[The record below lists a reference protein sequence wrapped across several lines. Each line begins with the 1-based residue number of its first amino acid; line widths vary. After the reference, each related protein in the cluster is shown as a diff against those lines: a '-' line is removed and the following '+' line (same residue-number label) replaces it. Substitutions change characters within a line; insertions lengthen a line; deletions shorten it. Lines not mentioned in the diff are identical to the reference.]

1 VSERKYFGTD
11 GVRGSVADFLTPDLV
26 FKLGAASAAWIDKE
40 NPRVLVIRD
49 TRESGPVLEEA
60 LASGIATAGGE
71 AVLAGVL
78 PTPAAGILCESGE
91 YDLAVVVSASHNIYS
106 DNGIKFI
113 LPSGS
118 KLDDQEEAQIEATL
132 DEDHSTGQP
141 GSVIT
146 LDDGAQKYVAALA
159 GKFDLDLQGLPVALD
174 CGNGA
179 TYEVAPEIFSRL
191 GADVKLIGA
200 DPDGKNINAEC
211 GSTCPEVLAKFV
223 VDSGAAIGFAF
234 DGDGD
239 RVIAIDGSGE
249 IRDGDELLTLV
260 ALDLGK
266 RDGLGGGVVV
276 TTMTN
281 YGFHSK
287 MEEEGIAVKET
298 QVGDRYVQQGMA
310 ELGWKF
316 GGEQSGHLIWSDFA
330 RTGDGIAGALL
341 TLQALGDS
349 KLEDFYAF
357 DRLPQKLVNVKIR
370 DRSEIAG
377 ATRFQAAVEKE
388 SAGLEG
394 RGRVVV
400 RPSGTEPLLRIMVE
414 APGVEECESVVEGL
428 AAIAEDELG
437 T

>member
-1 VSERKYFGTD
+1 MSERKYFGTD
-11 GVRGSVADFLTPDLV
+11 GVRGSVADFLTPELV
-26 FKLGAASAAWIDKE
+26 FKLGAASAAWLGNEK
-40 NPRVLVIRD
+40 PRILIIRD

-60 LASGIATAGGE
+60 LASGIVAAGGD

-91 YDLAVVVSASHNIYS
+91 YDLAVVVSASHNVYS

-118 KLDDQEEAQIEATL
+118 KLDDGEEAQIEATL
-132 DEDHSTGQP
+132 EQDHSTGQP
-141 GSVIT
+141 GSVVT
-146 LDDGAQKYVAALA
+146 LEDGAARYVAALA
-159 GKFDLDLQGLPVALD
+159 EKFDMDLGGLPVALD

-179 TYEVAPEIFSRL
+179 THAVAPEIFSRL
-191 GADVKLIGA
+191 GADVKVIG
-200 DPDGKNINAEC
+200 DNPDGRNINAEC

-239 RVIAIDGSGE
+239 RVIAVDGTGE

-260 ALDLGK
+260 ALDLNR

-287 MEEEGIAVKET
+287 MEAKGIAVRET
-298 QVGDRYVQQGMA
+298 QVGDRYVQQGMT

-341 TLQALGDS
+341 TLQALGETR
-349 KLEDFYAF
+349 LEDFYAF
-357 DRLPQKLVNVKIR
+357 DRLPQRLVNVKIR
-370 DRSEIAG
+370 SREEIPTA
-377 ATRFQAAVEKE
+377 ARFQAAVQEE
-388 SAGLEG
+388 SAKLEG

-400 RPSGTEPLLRIMVE
+400 RPSGTELLVRIMVE
-414 APGVEECESVVEGL
+414 APEPEECESVVNRL
-428 AAIAEDELG
+428 AEIAEAEIG
-437 T
+437 A